1 MLAAATISGVKIFDC
16 SNGDLVSFINIPNLK
31 KVSKV
36 ELSFSNKEFAF
47 VYEDK
52 LGDSFIRIV
61 NLK

>member
-1 MLAAATISGVKIFDC
+1 MLAAATISGIKIFDC
-16 SNGDLVSFINIPNLK
+16 TNGDLVSFISIPNLK

-52 LGDSFIRIV
+52 LGESYIRIV